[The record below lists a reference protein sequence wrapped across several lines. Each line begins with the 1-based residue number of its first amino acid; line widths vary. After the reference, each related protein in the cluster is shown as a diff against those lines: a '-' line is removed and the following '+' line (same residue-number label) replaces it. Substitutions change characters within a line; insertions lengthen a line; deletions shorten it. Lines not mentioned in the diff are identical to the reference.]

1 MFVTRFILSTNTC
14 RTFICLYYLM
24 LNTIWPTWGRE
35 KQLMK
40 QKHYKLLKIKWQLR
54 NNVQQAKKKNN
65 IYCKVL
71 QYQPLVDTQS
81 RHREH
86 NTLKICGAVYKT
98 SSHHFWIYSQKWPSE
113 MESKTITHS
122 TTNWIMWS
130 WKMILLTLVV
140 PFLFT
145 VFVFCFFADLPFCT
159 SGSSDAVGSG
169 TITQSKHKGY
179 ETAMCRKLWGQCD
192 TCMHV
197 SILLFYGGKC
207 SQRHMQALFWVVHY
221 RKICGA
227 FSGGKSHLWVVQTV
241 VLVPFW
247 REGTKTWTPFGH
259 PRNVRNLRMTDLC
272 KIFVNLWNFILYLCT
287 TV

>member
-207 SQRHMQALFWVVHY
+207 WSITGRFV
-221 RKICGA
+221 
-227 FSGGKSHLWVVQTV
+227 
-241 VLVPFW
+241 VPFQVEKATCGLYKLLCLFLFDG
-247 REGTKTWTPFGH
+247 RVQKPGH
-259 PRNVRNLRMTDLC
+259 PSDTQETSG
-272 KIFVNLWNFILYLCT
+272 IFGWRTFAKFS
-287 TV
+287 